1 MAGEKNTGT
10 GAEETNI
17 FDYFLGGAGTG
28 LLASAYG
35 DLGKIGERGIALG
48 TELAEEQ
55 LGQAEFRPY
64 TITTG
69 TGGRFGVTRD
79 PATGQLA
86 TTMSYSPQEQAL
98 SQALFGQAGQM
109 LGQPTPGSM
118 QVQQAGM
125 DVLGRG
131 QGMIGQPVFG
141 IDPTRAASTQA
152 FGLGG
157 QFMEQAG
164 MPAFDR
170 EAALYE
176 RMRATQ
182 TPEEERQRLEL
193 EQRLAAQGR
202 LGVSTAQYGGTPEQL
217 AMAKAQEEAKSQAM
231 LSAIGQ
237 ARAEQAQQ
245 AALGAQY
252 AGLGTTLAG
261 QQQALSAGQQA
272 QALQALQAGQGL
284 LGGSQALMSGQQQ
297 LGMGALA
304 GAYLPQQQLA
314 AALSA
319 GQTAAAQQQQAQL
332 YGAGLFG
339 EARASGIDMLL
350 ASALGQANL
359 AGSLGTG
366 LLGGALGGGYD
377 IGLKKI
383 LDSL

>member
-1 MAGEKNTGT
+1 MGD
-10 GAEETNI
+10 ETNI

-98 SQALFGQAGQM
+98 SQALFGQAGQF
-109 LGQPTPGSM
+109 LNQPAFGVDQS
-118 QVQQAGM
+118 QQASG
-125 DVLGRG
+125 
-131 QGMIGQPVFG
+131 
-141 IDPTRAASTQA
+141 QA

-164 MPAFDR
+164 MSTADR
-170 EAALYE
+170 EAAIYD
-176 RMRATQ
+176 RIRAAQ
-182 TPEEERQRLEL
+182 RPEEQRQSLGLE
-193 EQRLAAQGR
+193 ERLAAQGR
-202 LGVSTAQYGGTPEQL
+202 LGVRTAQYGGTPEQL
-217 AMAKAQEEAKSQAM
+217 AMAKAQEEAKSQAILGAM
-231 LSAIGQ
+231 GQ
-237 ARAEQAQQ
+237 ARAEQAQT
-245 AALGAQY
+245 AALGSQF
-252 AGLGTTLAG
+252 AGLGANLAG
-261 QQQALSAGQQA
+261 QGQALTA
-272 QALQALQAGQGL
+272 
-284 LGGSQALMSGQQQ
+284 GQQQ
-297 LGMGALA
+297 LGLGALA
-304 GAYLPQQQLA
+304 GAYLPQQQLI
-314 AALSA
+314 AALSP
-319 GQTAAAQQQQAQL
+319 GQTAAASGQQAQL

-377 IGLKKI
+377 IGLRKI

>member
-1 MAGEKNTGT
+1 MAEEKNTGT
-10 GAEETNI
+10 GAEETSSSI

-79 PATGQLA
+79 PETGQLA

-131 QGMIGQPVFG
+131 QGMIGQPAFG

-164 MPAFDR
+164 MPASDR

-231 LSAIGQ
+231 LSAMGQ

-304 GAYLPQQQLA
+304 GAYLPQQELLR
-314 AALSA
+314 ALSP
-319 GQTAAAQQQQAQL
+319 GQTAAAQAQQTQL

-359 AGSLGTG
+359 AGSFGSG
-366 LLGGALGGGYD
+366 LLGGALGGGYNIELPK
-377 IGLKKI
+377 IG
-383 LDSL
+383 